1 MQVFPLGKRTISVIV
16 VIVALVLLLIYVV
29 LRTGPFAPVNVTL
42 TQAKYQSIQPSLF
55 GIATVEARYN

>member
-42 TQAKYQSIQPSLF
+42 DASQISIHS
-55 GIATVEARYN
+55 T

>member
-29 LRTGPFAPVNVTL
+29 LRTKAICPCQRHPHAS
-42 TQAKYQSIQPSLF
+42 QISIHS
-55 GIATVEARYN
+55 T

>member
-29 LRTGPFAPVNVTL
+29 LRTGPFAPC
-42 TQAKYQSIQPSLF
+42 QRHPHASQISIHS
-55 GIATVEARYN
+55 T